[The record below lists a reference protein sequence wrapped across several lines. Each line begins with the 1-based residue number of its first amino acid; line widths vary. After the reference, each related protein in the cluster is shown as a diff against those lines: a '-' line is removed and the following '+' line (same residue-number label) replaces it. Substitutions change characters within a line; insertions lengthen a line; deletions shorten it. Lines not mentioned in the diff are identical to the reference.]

1 MKKRYFSLIE
11 IMIVLSIIALV
22 AVIVVPKVAGQGDDA
37 KVQAAGIRIKQLSS
51 DILNYKLKTGQLPN
65 SFEDL
70 VNDPGGVKG
79 WKQILEVVPEDP
91 WGTPFQFEVAPE
103 SLRGFEII
111 SYGAD
116 KQAGGEGINADLT
129 LSIKK

>member
-1 MKKRYFSLIE
+1 MKKRHFSLIE

-22 AVIVVPKVAGQGDDA
+22 AVIVVPKISGQGDDA
-37 KVQAAGIRIKQLSS
+37 KVQAAGIQIKQLSS
-51 DILNYKLKTGQLPN
+51 DILTYKLKTGQLPS

-70 VNDPGGVKG
+70 VNDPGVKG
-79 WKQILEVVPEDP
+79 WKQLLEIVPEDP
-91 WGTPFQFEVAPE
+91 WGTPYVFEVAPS
-103 SLRGFEII
+103 SLRGFEIL